1 METSNTGTPT
11 RRGRPAPAAKTPAPG
26 IDFANMPTPPRGG
39 RLFQAGSKP
48 APGLQPGT
56 FAAYMLP
63 FDDEDTYETV
73 QGQYGESLKIY
84 YGVYLTSNSHAPRF
98 LMVNELAGQTLSVNS
113 KLVKR
118 AAAVTP
124 GIKLTPDT
132 DLGSLNTS
140 GWCMVELIED
150 PKDDRYVIVNNV
162 TQLPDQLRDR
172 VPEVVTGWDD
182 RNNKPFVRAVGQ
194 GDQRTLD
201 GGAIA
206 APGSGIMDTDWEQE
220 PPF

>member
-1 METSNTGTPT
+1 MTDGKTVAGS
-11 RRGRPAPAAKTPAPG
+11 RRGRPAPAPIAPE
-26 IDFANMPTPPRGG
+26 PPRGG
-39 RLFQAGSKP
+39 RLFQPGTKP

-73 QGQYGESLKIY
+73 QGQYGESIKIY
-84 YGVYLTSNSHAPRF
+84 YGVYMTSNSHAPRF

-113 KLVKR
+113 KLVRR

-124 GIKLTPDT
+124 GVVLNADT

-140 GWCMVELIED
+140 GWCMVELVRD
-150 PKDDRYVIVNNV
+150 PKNDQYVIVNNV
-162 TQLPDQLRDR
+162 TALPDQLRDR
-172 VPEVVTGWDD
+172 VPEVVTGWDS
-182 RNNKPFVRAVGQ
+182 RENKPFVRPVGQ
-194 GDQRTLD
+194 GDQRTLA
-201 GGAIA
+201 GGAVGTAGAAIA
-206 APGSGIMDTDWEQE
+206 DQYFSEE

>member
-1 METSNTGTPT
+1 MSYVDPNPT
-11 RRGRPAPAAKTPAPG
+11 QAGSRRRGRPAPVNDPAWAP
-26 IDFANMPTPPRGG
+26 AQPPRGG
-39 RLFQAGSKP
+39 RLFTPGTKP

-73 QGQYGESLKIY
+73 QGQYGESIKIY
-84 YGVYLTSNSHAPRF
+84 YGVYMTSNSHAPRF

-113 KLVKR
+113 KLVRR

-124 GIKLTPDT
+124 GVKLNADT

-140 GWCMVELIED
+140 GWCMVELVRD
-150 PKDDRYVIVNNV
+150 PKNDQYVIVNNV
-162 TQLPDQLRDR
+162 TALPEQLRDR
-172 VPEVVTGWDD
+172 VPEVVTGWDS
-182 RNNKPFVRAVGQ
+182 RENKPYVRAVGQ

-201 GGAIA
+201 GGVIA
-206 APGSGIMDTDWEQE
+206 AAGSAPDDEIDRDNE